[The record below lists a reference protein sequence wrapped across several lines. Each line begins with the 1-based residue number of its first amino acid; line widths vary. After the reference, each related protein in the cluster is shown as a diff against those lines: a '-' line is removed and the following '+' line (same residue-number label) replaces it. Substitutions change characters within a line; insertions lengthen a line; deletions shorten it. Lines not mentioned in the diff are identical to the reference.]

1 MENTDVIELAR
12 EIGRQLQK
20 NESYIKF
27 QLAKQATDEDKELQN
42 LISEFNLKRS
52 AISNEVSKENR
63 DEEKL
68 KKYNQELRSAYSKIM
83 SNENMINYNEAK
95 AEVDLILARV
105 SAIIQKSSEGED
117 PDTADYT
124 PSDCTGSCETCGGC
138 H

>member
-1 MENTDVIELAR
+1 MENMDIIELAR

-27 QLAKQATDEDKELQN
+27 QLAKQATDEDKELQD
-42 LISEFNLKRS
+42 LIGEFNLKRM
-52 AISNEVSKENR
+52 AISNEVSKEDR

-68 KKYNQELRSAYSKIM
+68 QKYNQELRSAYAKIM

-95 AEVDLILARV
+95 GEFDLILTRV

-124 PSDCTGSCETCGGC
+124 PSECTGSCESCGGC

>member
-1 MENTDVIELAR
+1 MENMDIIELAR

-20 NESYIKF
+20 SESYLKF
-27 QLAKQATDEDKELQN
+27 QLAKQATDEDKELQD
-42 LISEFNLKRS
+42 LIGEFNLKRM
-52 AISNEVSKENR
+52 AISNEVSKEDR

-68 KKYNQELRSAYSKIM
+68 QKFNQELRSAYAKIM
-83 SNENMINYNEAK
+83 SNENMINYNDAK
-95 AEVDLILARV
+95 AEFDLILTRV

-124 PSDCTGSCETCGGC
+124 PSECTGSCESCGGC